1 MGEFLKDNRLTR
13 AAIAAVA
20 VVAAFYII
28 RKLQN
33 KIKEQEN
40 SVENVFSSQ
49 QITTAIKQ
57 NATISKARAAQLAE
71 QIKSSWGFLNDNEAT
86 IYKAFEALNNE
97 FDLALL
103 MQVYIHKG
111 ENLQQSITKRMSQR
125 ERNKLNEIL
134 FKKGIEV
141 TF

>member
-40 SVENVFSSQ
+40 SVENVFSNE

-57 NATISKARAAQLAE
+57 NATISKARASQLAE

-97 FDLALL
+97 YDLALL
-103 MQVYIHKG
+103 MQTYIYKG
-111 ENLQQSITKRMSQR
+111 ENLQSSITKRMSQR

>member
-40 SVENVFSSQ
+40 SVENVFSSE

-57 NATISKARAAQLAE
+57 NATISKARAAQLAP
-71 QIKSSWGFLNDNEAT
+71 QIDLFIFFLRFFKHSFKFMTGIFT
-86 IYKAFEALNNE
+86 I
-97 FDLALL
+97 
-103 MQVYIHKG
+103 
-111 ENLQQSITKRMSQR
+111 
-125 ERNKLNEIL
+125 
-134 FKKGIEV
+134 
-141 TF
+141 

>member
-40 SVENVFSSQ
+40 SVENVFSSE

-71 QIKSSWGFLNDNEAT
+71 QIKSSWGFLNDNEAA
-86 IYKAFEALNNE
+86 IFKAFEALNNE
-97 FDLALL
+97 YDLALL

-111 ENLQQSITKRMSQR
+111 ENLQSSITKRMSTR

-134 FKKGIEV
+134 FKKGIQV

>member
-40 SVENVFSSQ
+40 SVENVFSNE

-57 NATISKARAAQLAE
+57 NATITKARAAQLAE
-71 QIKSSWGFLNDNEAT
+71 QIKSSWGFLNDNEAA

-111 ENLQQSITKRMSQR
+111 ENLQQSITKRMNQR

>member
-40 SVENVFSSQ
+40 SVENVFSSE

-111 ENLQQSITKRMSQR
+111 ENLQSSITKRMSTR

-134 FKKGIEV
+134 FKKGIQV

>member
-40 SVENVFSSQ
+40 SVENVFSSE

-71 QIKSSWGFLNDNEAT
+71 QIKSSWGFLNDNEAA
-86 IYKAFEALNNE
+86 IFKAFEALNNE
-97 FDLALL
+97 YDLALL

-134 FKKGIEV
+134 FKKDIQV

>member
-40 SVENVFSSQ
+40 SVENVFSSE

-71 QIKSSWGFLNDNEAT
+71 QIKSSWGFLNDNEAA

-111 ENLQQSITKRMSQR
+111 ENLQQSITKRMNQR

>member
-40 SVENVFSSQ
+40 SVENVFSSE

-71 QIKSSWGFLNDNEAT
+71 QIKSSWGFLNDNEAA
-86 IYKAFEALNNE
+86 IFKAFEALNNE

>member
-40 SVENVFSSQ
+40 SVENVFSSE

-71 QIKSSWGFLNDNEAT
+71 QIKSSWGFLNDNEAA
-86 IYKAFEALNNE
+86 IFKAFEALNNE

-111 ENLQQSITKRMSQR
+111 ENLQSSITKRMSTR

-134 FKKGIEV
+134 FKKGIQV

>member
-40 SVENVFSSQ
+40 SVENVFSSE

-97 FDLALL
+97 YDLALL
-103 MQVYIHKG
+103 MQTYIYKG
-111 ENLQQSITKRMSQR
+111 ENLQSSITKRMSQR

-134 FKKGIEV
+134 FKKGIQV

>member
-1 MGEFLKDNRLTR
+1 MGEFLKDNRITR

-40 SVENVFSSQ
+40 SVENVFSSE

-71 QIKSSWGFLNDNEAT
+71 QIKSSWGFLNDNEAA
-86 IYKAFEALNNE
+86 IFKAFEALNNE
-97 FDLALL
+97 YDLALL

-111 ENLQQSITKRMSQR
+111 ENLQSSITKRMSTR

-134 FKKGIEV
+134 FKKGIQV

>member
-28 RKLQN
+28 KKLQN

-40 SVENVFSSQ
+40 SIENVFSSEQ
-49 QITTAIKQ
+49 MTTAIKQ
-57 NATISKARAAQLAE
+57 NATISKARATQLAE

>member
-40 SVENVFSSQ
+40 SVENVFSNE

-57 NATISKARAAQLAE
+57 NATISKARASQLAE

-97 FDLALL
+97 YDLALL
-103 MQVYIHKG
+103 MQVYIYKG
-111 ENLQQSITKRMSQR
+111 ENLQASITKRMSQR

>member
-40 SVENVFSSQ
+40 SVENVFSSE

-71 QIKSSWGFLNDNEAT
+71 QIKSSWGFLNDNEAA
-86 IYKAFEALNNE
+86 IFKAFEALNNE
-97 FDLALL
+97 YDLALL

-134 FKKGIEV
+134 FKKGIQV

>member
-40 SVENVFSSQ
+40 SVENVFSSE

-71 QIKSSWGFLNDNEAT
+71 QIKSSWGFLNDNEAA

-97 FDLALL
+97 YDLALL

-134 FKKGIEV
+134 FKKGIQV

>member
-40 SVENVFSSQ
+40 SVENVFSNE

-103 MQVYIHKG
+103 MQVYIYKG

-134 FKKGIEV
+134 FKKGVEV

>member
-40 SVENVFSSQ
+40 SVENVFSSE

-71 QIKSSWGFLNDNEAT
+71 QIKSSWGFLNDNEAA
-86 IYKAFEALNNE
+86 IFKAFEALNNE

-134 FKKGIEV
+134 FKKGIQV

>member
-1 MGEFLKDNRLTR
+1 MGEFLKDNRITR

-40 SVENVFSSQ
+40 SVENVFSSE

-71 QIKSSWGFLNDNEAT
+71 QIKSSWGFLNDNEAA
-86 IYKAFEALNNE
+86 IFKAFEALNNE
-97 FDLALL
+97 YDLALL

-125 ERNKLNEIL
+125 ERNKLTEIL